1 MNRRLKKL
9 IEEKAWETLTD
20 YGYNDSQLLEQLT
33 DSVLQRLNEQ
43 VVNAPNMGNP
53 MTSGIRTK
61 SDAPVMPQD
70 EPKKKMPLSSI
81 MRDPPPAGA
90 GPGYW
95 IWDNRGYYYKDFNG
109 GYWYDTNNDGRP
121 DGPHANPPPV
131 QIPG

>member
-33 DSVLQRLNEQ
+33 EAVLKRLNEQ
-43 VVNAPNMGNP
+43 VVNAPIVGNP

-70 EPKKKMPLSSI
+70 EPKTSAVPLSSI
-81 MRDPPPAGA
+81 TKGSQPPPPPGAPAG
-90 GPGYW
+90 GNWWWTGQ
-95 IWDNRGYYYKDFNG
+95 GYYYLDPNGKYWYPDANGNG
-109 GYWYDTNNDGRP
+109 G
-121 DGPHANPPPV
+121 PHDNPPFR
-131 QIPG
+131 